1 MQKMVGITLSPEQ
14 IQQAPAEVR
23 RWLEQQITGTLG
35 LYRAEPAFQTP
46 SRHLVGCTLEEARTM
61 LSLIQGFLPVVSVFF
76 ELGREP
82 FAASAQGVRAL
93 RLDDMLRHTH
103 LQAPEQIA
111 ACLEAIDEALQRV
124 RAEPGAALTAFDG
137 AGHCLV
143 AQATAQ
149 SVQAL
154 WQEIV
159 SAHDLARAETAS
171 SPGAARSA
179 PETFQSPYSIS
190 VPPFATRQADS
201 RAAG

>member
-1 MQKMVGITLSPEQ
+1 MVGITLSPEQ
-14 IQQAPAEVR
+14 IQHAPLEVR

-46 SRHLVGCTLEEARTM
+46 GRHLVDCNLEEARAV
-61 LSLIQGFLPVVSVFF
+61 LLLIQGSLPVVSVFF

-82 FAASAQGVRAL
+82 VAASAQNVRAL
-93 RLDDMLRHTH
+93 RLDDILRHTH
-103 LQAPEQIA
+103 LQTSEQIV

-124 RAEPGAALTAFDG
+124 RTEPGAALTALDG

-143 AQATAQ
+143 AHATAQ

-154 WQEIV
+154 WREV
-159 SAHDLARAETAS
+159 VAAHGLARAETAS
-171 SPGAARSA
+171 GPEAAQRA

-190 VPPFATRQADS
+190 VPPFATPQGSSLAVD
-201 RAAG
+201 